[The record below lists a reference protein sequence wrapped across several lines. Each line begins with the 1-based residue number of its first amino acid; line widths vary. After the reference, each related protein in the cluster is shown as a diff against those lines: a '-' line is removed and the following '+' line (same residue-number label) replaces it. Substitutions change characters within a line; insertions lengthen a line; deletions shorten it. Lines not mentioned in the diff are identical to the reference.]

1 MLADVEFTVHGR
13 ALVAALHGEIDLS
26 NASELR
32 MAIVG
37 YMPSEADGMVLDL
50 TEVDYLDSA
59 GIQLIYHLREG
70 LRARGQALSL
80 VIPPDSAVNDALRLA
95 GVKGHAQTFEAVAE
109 ALDDAPQL

>member
-26 NASELR
+26 NATDLR
-32 MAIVG
+32 TAIVG
-37 YMPSEADGMVLDL
+37 YMSSQADGMVLDL

-80 VIPPDSAVNDALRLA
+80 VIPPGSAVDDALRLA
-95 GVKGHAQTFEAVAE
+95 GVKGQAQTFEAIAD
-109 ALDDAPQL
+109 ALNDAPRL